1 MQLVVLYNKV
11 TDWLACLGVIFK
23 NRYEKAFNEQNSRFL
38 AYEHIFYISISFQ
51 QLICIY
57 ITVPSFWD
65 DHVEKPKCW
74 QMKSEFTQNLKKK
87 LEYFHFWA
95 FQFNSFFKYVW
106 IFPVL
111 KNDPVYIITTVKI
124 WYRYEDIIFHLCTHL
139 PLAYLYTLYLLSKK
153 TRKKSGLSLPS
164 YQLFKAL
171 WVDLGIFSFFIFME
185 VFK

>member
-1 MQLVVLYNKV
+1 MNIYF
-11 TDWLACLGVIFK
+11 IYRFH
-23 NRYEKAFNEQNSRFL
+23 FNNWYVYTLLSHRSEMIMSRNQNADKWNQNS
-38 AYEHIFYISISFQ
+38 
-51 QLICIY
+51 
-57 ITVPSFWD
+57 
-65 DHVEKPKCW
+65 PKIW
-74 QMKSEFTQNLKKK
+74 RKK